1 MGFTLIE
8 LLAVI
13 VILAMIALIATP
25 IVLDIIKSSK
35 KSAVEESAKNIVSA
49 AETYYASKLL
59 YNEKIS
65 TIDLS
70 SDSLKYDGEKATKGN
85 LTIDSD
91 GNISGKMYISGYC
104 IEIKNNSIINNQN
117 ITEDECEI
125 KIGGGID
132 DNPILSEDFCFGLDC
147 HTFGGLIVNE
157 VIKGD
162 SNIASYIVNPIRYS
176 DPKVKKTISTF
187 NENEDIVTLN
197 DLLLLMNF
205 DINSIVTDEDQ
216 NEIDVAKYEFIAP
229 FSDIG
234 IKKNGTL
241 DFQNEEPVNLRL
253 CAEVA
258 KDFDADNLLFM
269 YISPFTGNVSF
280 TSIDDYDTDY
290 GYFNVTMKYLGPAAL
305 LAKNED

>member
-70 SDSLKYDGEKATKGN
+70 SDSLKYDGEKVTKGN

-91 GNISGKMYISGYC
+91 GNISGKIYISGYC

-125 KIGGGID
+125 KIGGID

-147 HTFGGLIVNE
+147 HTFGGLIVND

-162 SNIASYIVNPIRYS
+162 SSIASYIVNPIRYS
-176 DPKVKKTISTF
+176 EPKVKNAITTF
-187 NENEDIVTLN
+187 EKEDIVTLN
-197 DLLLLMNF
+197 DILLLLNL
-205 DINSIVTDEDQ
+205 DINSINKDEAG
-216 NEIDVAKYEFIAP
+216 NEIDLTKYEFIAP

-241 DFQNEEPVNLRL
+241 DFQNKEPVNLRL

>member
-1 MGFTLIE
+1 MKRMGFTLIE

-13 VILAMIALIATP
+13 VILAIIALIATP
-25 IVLDIIKSSK
+25 IVLDIIESSK

-70 SDSLKYDGEKATKGN
+70 SDSLKYDGEKVTKGN

-125 KIGGGID
+125 KIDGGID
-132 DNPILSEDFCFGLDC
+132 DNPILSE
-147 HTFGGLIVNE
+147 LIE
-157 VIKGD
+157 VIEVIEGD
-162 SNIASYIVNPIRYS
+162 SSIASYIVNPIRYS
-176 DPKVKKTISTF
+176 EPKVKNAIITF
-187 NENEDIVTLN
+187 EKEDIVTLN
-197 DLLLLMNF
+197 DILLLLNF
-205 DINSIVTDEDQ
+205 DINSNNKDE
-216 NEIDVAKYEFIAP
+216 NGNKIDLTKYDFIAP

-241 DFQNEEPVNLRL
+241 DFQKEEPVNLRL
-253 CAEVA
+253 YVETA
-258 KDFDADNLLFM
+258 KDFDVDNLLFM
-269 YISPFTGNVSF
+269 YISPSTGKVSF
-280 TSIDDYDTDY
+280 TSIDDYDSAY
-290 GYFNVTMKYLGPAAL
+290 GYFNVTMKYLGPVAL
-305 LAKNED
+305 LAKNEE

>member
-1 MGFTLIE
+1 MKRMGFTLIE

-13 VILAMIALIATP
+13 VILAIIALIATP
-25 IVLDIIKSSK
+25 IVLDIIESSK

-70 SDSLKYDGEKATKGN
+70 SDSLKYDGEKVTKGN

-125 KIGGGID
+125 KIDGGID
-132 DNPILSEDFCFGLDC
+132 DNPILVCSEPNC
-147 HTFGGLIVNE
+147 TSVWVIVND

-162 SNIASYIVNPIRYS
+162 SSIASYIVNPIRYS
-176 DPKVKKTISTF
+176 EPKVKNAIKTF
-187 NENEDIVTLN
+187 EEEDVVTLN
-197 DLLLLMNF
+197 DILLLLNF
-205 DINSIVTDEDQ
+205 DINSITKDEKG
-216 NEIDVAKYEFIAP
+216 NKIDLTKYEFITP

-253 CAEVA
+253 YVETA
-258 KDFDADNLLFM
+258 KEFDVDNLLFM
-269 YISPFTGNVSF
+269 YISPSTGKVSF
-280 TSIDDYDTDY
+280 TSIDDYESAY
-290 GYFNVTMKYLGPAAL
+290 GYFNVTMKYLGPVAL
-305 LAKNED
+305 LAKNEE

>member
-70 SDSLKYDGEKATKGN
+70 SDSLKYDGEKVTKGN

-117 ITEDECEI
+117 INEDECEI
-125 KIGGGID
+125 KIGGDID
-132 DNPILSEDFCFGLDC
+132 DNPVLSE
-147 HTFGGLIVNE
+147 LIE
-157 VIKGD
+157 VIEVIEGD
-162 SNIASYIVNPIRYS
+162 SSIASYIVNPIRYS
-176 DPKVKKTISTF
+176 DPKAKKTISTF

-241 DFQNEEPVNLRL
+241 DFKNEEPVNLRL
-253 CAEVA
+253 YVEAA
-258 KDFDADNLLFM
+258 KYFDVDNLLFM
-269 YISPFTGNVSF
+269 YISPSTGNVSF
-280 TSIDDYDTDY
+280 TSIDDYDTEY